1 MACATFSCVPTQYAP
16 KRKFIEFAKPK
27 WHNKLGEFSDP
38 DVLSW
43 INRLYQDKKF
53 KTPKDFNEAYDA
65 GLTDVIH
72 WRNKTMVLG
81 KEDLELLEEEFNDGA
96 FDDSHEKPKVVAL
109 FAKLKRALE
118 SEKTVFVY

>member
-43 INRLYQDKKF
+43 INNLYQDKVF

-72 WRNKTMVLG
+72 WRNKTMVLT
-81 KEDLELLEEEFNDGA
+81 KDDVANFEEEFSEGA
-96 FDDSHEKPKVVAL
+96 FDESRSAVEKTL
-109 FAKLKRALE
+109 AKLKTLV
-118 SEKTVFVY
+118 EKGEKVIFVY